1 MNSSSNTSARC
12 PKSFSKR
19 RFSENTGASSANKL
33 AKLRAVSMKPP
44 RKRRLRMSTQTE
56 VEKPSDESRETLMA
70 LLIRKTVRLE
80 DENLVLRQ
88 IPKKLGVTIPK
99 VLE

>member
-1 MNSSSNTSARC
+1 
-12 PKSFSKR
+12 
-19 RFSENTGASSANKL
+19 
-33 AKLRAVSMKPP
+33 
-44 RKRRLRMSTQTE
+44 MSTQTE

-88 IPKKLGVTIPK
+88 ILKKLGVTIPK